1 MLLSIKILFCLIF
14 VAACEKTK
22 SEAEQNDQSEIRTLL
37 IRNGMKIYK
46 RNYVDDLI
54 VEIVSR

>member
-1 MLLSIKILFCLIF
+1 MWLCIKIIFCVIF
-14 VAACEKTK
+14 IAACEKTK
-22 SEAEQNDQSEIRTLL
+22 SEAEQNDQSELRTLL

-46 RNYVDDLI
+46 RKYVDDLM